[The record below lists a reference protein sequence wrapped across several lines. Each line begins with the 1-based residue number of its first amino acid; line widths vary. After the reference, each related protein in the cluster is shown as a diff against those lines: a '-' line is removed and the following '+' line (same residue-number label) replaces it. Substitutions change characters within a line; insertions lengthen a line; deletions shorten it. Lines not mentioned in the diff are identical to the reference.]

1 MKFNSGASCRIADQN
16 SSKQLR
22 SSKTWKDEK
31 MSQQEEPKETWQLNV
46 MWDPATEKGY
56 QVKN

>member
-56 QVKN
+56 